1 MEIRATQKYYITSP
15 RKLREVVALIKKLT
29 PQDASERLPFVAK
42 KAALPLKKVLD
53 SAIANAR
60 QREINV
66 EDLAFKEI
74 QISQGPKLKRWRAGA
89 RGRAK
94 PYTRRMSHIR
104 VVLET
109 TGKTAP
115 KASKKAKGVKPKTV
129 KSKELKIADKVKS
142 TGKRGSAGL
151 VERVKKVRDQVKTRQ
166 EGGAV
171 RGKTQKSTQ
180 G

>member
-15 RKLREVVALIKKLT
+15 RKLREVVAMIKKLT
-29 PQDASERLPFVAK
+29 PQDASERLPFVSK
-42 KAALPLKKVLD
+42 RAAVPLKKVLD

-60 QREINV
+60 QRDINV

-74 QISQGPKLKRWRAGA
+74 QINEGPKLKRWRAGA

-94 PYTRRMSHIR
+94 PYSRRMSHIR

-109 TGKTAP
+109 TGKSAP
-115 KASKKAKGVKPKTV
+115 KTSKKKSAGKPKTV
-129 KSKELKIADKVKS
+129 KSKDLKIAEKVTS
-142 TGKRGSAGL
+142 GGKKGPAGL
-151 VERVKKVRDQVKTRQ
+151 VDKVKKVRDQVKTRR
-166 EGGAV
+166 EGGSV